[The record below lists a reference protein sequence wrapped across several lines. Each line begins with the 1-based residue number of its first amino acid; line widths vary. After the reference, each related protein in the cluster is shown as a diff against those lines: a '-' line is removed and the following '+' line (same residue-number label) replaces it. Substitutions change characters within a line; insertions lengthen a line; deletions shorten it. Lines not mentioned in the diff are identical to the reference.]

1 MAISL
6 LFHHLKNRR
15 RGIPPR
21 FWNIYDRTSQKTD
34 IFCIFVN
41 NFFPK
46 FGRVRINFFHGAF
59 SAFII
64 IKILIFVTFGAK
76 KEEKWPT
83 FSPKDPPKGVTQ
95 KYPLSIFRGS
105 SGAGV
110 NLTGAWGA
118 APTNIGHTLA
128 NLYTNILAVGGNT
141 FGAKLP
147 KIGAEVTIW
156 KHFGKFFSKCIT
168 RNVVLSQILEKI
180 SPPGILFLFLYF
192 LLLYDS
198 TILAS
203 VRLREISLNF
213 NKKSVHFVNMWIFN
227 RISLRKTLKI

>member
-95 KYPLSIFRGS
+95 KYPLSILPRGS

-118 APTNIGHTLA
+118 APHQYWPHTSKLVHQ
-128 NLYTNILAVGGNT
+128 YFGGWRQYFWRKAPKNRRRSHHLKT
-141 FGAKLP
+141 F
-147 KIGAEVTIW
+147 W
-156 KHFGKFFSKCIT
+156 
-168 RNVVLSQILEKI
+168 QI
-180 SPPGILFLFLYF
+180 FL
-192 LLLYDS
+192 
-198 TILAS
+198 
-203 VRLREISLNF
+203 
-213 NKKSVHFVNMWIFN
+213 
-227 RISLRKTLKI
+227 

>member
-1 MAISL
+1 MIEHPKNWYFLYFCQQFFSEIWKSTHKLFSRSLQRLYHYKNPHFCNLRSQKGREMTHFFAQRPSLRRGSKISL
-6 LFHHLKNRR
+6 IHFTQGLLWS
-15 RGIPPR
+15 RGEL
-21 FWNIYDRTSQKTD
+21 N
-34 IFCIFVN
+34 
-41 NFFPK
+41 
-46 FGRVRINFFHGAF
+46 GGM
-59 SAFII
+59 
-64 IKILIFVTFGAK
+64 
-76 KEEKWPT
+76 
-83 FSPKDPPKGVTQ
+83 
-95 KYPLSIFRGS
+95 
-105 SGAGV
+105 
-110 NLTGAWGA
+110 GA